1 MKELMKKSHEREN
14 QEMNDKIAVCLGKGG
29 QRDMAE
35 AFCRRTGAQLQDKP
49 GDFLTVRFDSRGVS
63 LSGFGLTYQGDFVET
78 MLHRVTRGRLQHE
91 NFLWS
96 NLCGIEWKEQLV
108 AGKGWK
114 LCAFCECGME
124 WKTGQL
130 CS

>member
-14 QEMNDKIAVCLGKGG
+14 REMNDKIAVCLGKGG

-63 LSGFGLTYQGDFVET
+63 LSGFGLTYQGILWRRCFTELPEADFS
-78 MLHRVTRGRLQHE
+78 MRC
-91 NFLWS
+91 W
-96 NLCGIEWKEQLV
+96 
-108 AGKGWK
+108 
-114 LCAFCECGME
+114 
-124 WKTGQL
+124 
-130 CS
+130 

>member
-49 GDFLTVRFDSRGVS
+49 CLLYTSRC
-63 LSGFGLTYQGDFVET
+63 VE
-78 MLHRVTRGRLQHE
+78 E
-91 NFLWS
+91 
-96 NLCGIEWKEQLV
+96 
-108 AGKGWK
+108 
-114 LCAFCECGME
+114 
-124 WKTGQL
+124 TGTHYR
-130 CS
+130 CTDGSRISSPV

>member
-14 QEMNDKIAVCLGKGG
+14 REMNDKIAVCLGKGG

-91 NFLWS
+91 MLV
-96 NLCGIEWKEQLV
+96 KE
-108 AGKGWK
+108 GHRCYGRN
-114 LCAFCECGME
+114 G
-124 WKTGQL
+124 
-130 CS
+130 